1 MVLFVATYSLAKDD
15 AMLLTCRT
23 TSIEGRSG
31 EIDAGTFDIISNTP
45 GIPDIDATLSTPVL
59 VELTGGGFDILKG
72 TKDYVLR
79 WPRFTK
85 LHLERDWKEGV
96 SREELQNI
104 AKKAVSEATD
114 GERERW
120 EDALGI
126 IDRIHASDGT
136 VVPSSRLRETARREL
151 SASGSQ
157 GRCGVE
163 MKYGLNIDDLLKKG
177 NELRKA
183 RESKRK
189 TMNNEGIA
197 SKRRCLGIKKSCQAD
212 NSNKMPVRPIRKSDE
227 ENLGQLL
234 SSARIIST
242 TKTHRDEVSESIP
255 SANYLDLA
263 EADDDKENL
272 FQQLKQQ
279 KSDENIVLVDRQH
292 GSSVRKVLGMVKR
305 ASISGGRWH
314 VYNWKIIRCIK
325 GDSNTNWKNEHLWTY
340 IDGNPY

>member
-1 MVLFVATYSLAKDD
+1 LFVATYSLAKDD

-136 VVPSSRLRETARREL
+136 VVPSSRLRETARRE
-151 SASGSQ
+151 
-157 GRCGVE
+157 
-163 MKYGLNIDDLLKKG
+163 
-177 NELRKA
+177 
-183 RESKRK
+183 
-189 TMNNEGIA
+189 
-197 SKRRCLGIKKSCQAD
+197 
-212 NSNKMPVRPIRKSDE
+212 
-227 ENLGQLL
+227 
-234 SSARIIST
+234 
-242 TKTHRDEVSESIP
+242 
-255 SANYLDLA
+255 
-263 EADDDKENL
+263 
-272 FQQLKQQ
+272 
-279 KSDENIVLVDRQH
+279 
-292 GSSVRKVLGMVKR
+292 
-305 ASISGGRWH
+305 
-314 VYNWKIIRCIK
+314 
-325 GDSNTNWKNEHLWTY
+325 
-340 IDGNPY
+340 